1 MAPGGHPMHRA
12 NATARAAFK
21 ASLPTIRDYA
31 ESPGIPSCA
40 CKMVLGRPCGGAARL
55 TAADAAEAVRRVTED
70 FLFVGSQDHFRASV
84 ALAHA
89 MLAPGL
95 PPDYAKQVE
104 TTSARHGYT
113 RADRDAA
120 VANLTGY
127 VDACDEA
134 LYAAG
139 LALFEARCARYGV
152 PVDGNAHESWK
163 GERPPD
169 ARATDA
175 ARLERRSAKRARA
188 EARERLKRDAA
199 GARGGSSVWTR
210 NAPGFERRDHC
221 ARGAAWIREECKK
234 DAAA

>member
-89 MLAPGL
+89 MLAPDL

-127 VDACDEA
+127 VEA
-134 LYAAG
+134 WPQFSPETQTMSAKFRNLTVRDWQASG
-139 LALFEARCARYGV
+139 KRLGV
-152 PVDGNAHESWK
+152 PEK
-163 GERPPD
+163 RPIRP
-169 ARATDA
+169 
-175 ARLERRSAKRARA
+175 
-188 EARERLKRDAA
+188 LKR
-199 GARGGSSVWTR
+199 
-210 NAPGFERRDHC
+210 
-221 ARGAAWIREECKK
+221 
-234 DAAA
+234 

>member
-127 VDACDEA
+127 SGR
-134 LYAAG
+134 AA
-139 LALFEARCARYGV
+139 APAR
-152 PVDGNAHESWK
+152 E
-163 GERPPD
+163 
-169 ARATDA
+169 TDA

-188 EARERLKRDAA
+188 EARERPKRDAA

-210 NAPGFERRDHC
+210 TAPGFERRDHC
-221 ARGAAWIREECKK
+221 ARGAAWIREECKR

>member
-95 PPDYAKQVE
+95 PPDYAKQ
-104 TTSARHGYT
+104 
-113 RADRDAA
+113 
-120 VANLTGY
+120 
-127 VDACDEA
+127 
-134 LYAAG
+134 
-139 LALFEARCARYGV
+139 
-152 PVDGNAHESWK
+152 
-163 GERPPD
+163 
-169 ARATDA
+169 
-175 ARLERRSAKRARA
+175 
-188 EARERLKRDAA
+188 RDAA
-199 GARGGSSVWTR
+199 GARGGSSADADR
-210 NAPGFERRDHC
+210 AGFSGGT
-221 ARGAAWIREECKK
+221 ARAAWIRAGKR